1 MANKEVPNGAKMK
14 NDYEKIQ
21 PLKHKNILLCVSGSI
36 AAYKALEILSRLKK
50 LGANVAV
57 VLSEEAKRFISPLSF
72 EAISHI
78 EVLHKDTESW
88 ADYNLR
94 ESLDFKSL
102 DSSLPPSSCADLS
115 ADFIDD
121 SCADSFNNSSIS
133 KSSTADF
140 ARPYPKSH
148 IAYSKWAHIILL
160 APATANTIAKLAYG
174 IADNLIVQTLLA
186 TDSKRTQ
193 ILLAPAMNTQ
203 MFLSPQVQSALD
215 RLQNYGYEI
224 IPPKEALLACEQY
237 GVGALAE
244 VEEIIFRTLRASY
257 VRDFAPMLKDS
268 SDFVDSKQDKL
279 SQSDFAQSDFG
290 QGDFRRSGFYQS
302 DFWQNDFWMD
312 REVII
317 TGGGAISPIDAV
329 RSISNH
335 SSGKQAIALAK
346 AAYTLGAKVTLI
358 SSKIDSFLPSQIKCI
373 LAQSND
379 DYKEAIESKLRDFGA
394 FEGCADVGSFDNGV
408 KSKSAKE
415 AKITKDKTHRKK
427 PVLFMAAALCD
438 YALKSPKTYKI
449 KKSTSPNLTLE
460 LQSCQ
465 DVLASID
472 SEKIY
477 KVGFKA
483 ESIENITQENEKNA
497 PKNTLKDALKNA
509 KKMLLSTSEGG
520 KGCYCVCLNAISK
533 NSTPFGAEDNSFYL
547 LDSRALRDESCDE
560 KHIAF
565 LPPQS
570 KLALSYQI
578 LDFIQSSL
586 QDLDPAKGKI
596 YQSTKSSSAKNK

>member
-1 MANKEVPNGAKMK
+1 MK
-14 NDYEKIQ
+14 NGYEKIQ

-36 AAYKALEILSRLKK
+36 AAYKAVEVLSGLKK

-72 EAISHI
+72 EAISHTQ
-78 EVLHKDTESW
+78 VLHKDTESW
-88 ADYNLR
+88 ADFGK
-94 ESLDFKSL
+94 SLDFW
-102 DSSLPPSSCADLS
+102 DSNFCADLP
-115 ADFIDD
+115 ADFR
-121 SCADSFNNSSIS
+121 ADSIKVPCVDSIADSHTDSLSDSSIS

-140 ARPYPKSH
+140 APSYPHPKSH
-148 IAYSKWAHIILL
+148 IAYAKWAHIVLL

-186 TDSKRTQ
+186 TKHTQ

-215 RLQNYGYEI
+215 RLQDYGYEI
-224 IPPKEALLACEQY
+224 IPPKEALLACDEY

-257 VRDFAPMLKDS
+257 MLDLPLMAKKHS
-268 SDFVDSKQDKL
+268 ENSKQDDFF
-279 SQSDFAQSDFG
+279 QSDFKQNNFRQS
-290 QGDFRRSGFYQS
+290 R
-302 DFWQNDFWMD
+302 FWQNGFWAG

-317 TGGGAISPIDAV
+317 TGGGAISPIDSV
-329 RSISNH
+329 RAISNH

-358 SSKIDSFLPSQIKCI
+358 SSKIDSFLPSQIECI
-373 LAQSND
+373 DAQSND
-379 DYKEAIESKLRDFGA
+379 DYKEAIESKLRDFG
-394 FEGCADVGSFDNGV
+394 DYGSFGDCANFGGFDSSA
-408 KSKSAKE
+408 KSKS
-415 AKITKDKTHRKK
+415 IKDKTPSECKK

-438 YALKSPKTYKI
+438 YALQSPKTYKI

-460 LQSCQ
+460 LQSCE

-483 ESIENITQENEKNA
+483 ESIAQKNEKNA
-497 PKNTLKDALKNA
+497 TENTLECALKNA
-509 KKMLLSTSEGG
+509 KKMLRSINEGG
-520 KGCYCVCLNAISK
+520 KGCFCVCLNAISK
-533 NSTPFGAEDNSFYL
+533 SSTPFGAEDNSFYL
-547 LDSRALRDESCDE
+547 LDSRALHDESSDACE
-560 KHIAF
+560 YITF
-565 LPPQS
+565 LPLQS

-578 LDFIQSSL
+578 LDFVQSSL
-586 QDLDPAKGKI
+586 DFAKSLS
-596 YQSTKSSSAKNK
+596 STKPNTAKNK

>member
-1 MANKEVPNGAKMK
+1 MK
-14 NDYEKIQ
+14 NGYEKIQ

-36 AAYKALEILSRLKK
+36 AAYKAVEILSGLKK

-72 EAISHI
+72 EAISHTQ
-78 EVLHKDTESW
+78 VLHKDTESW
-88 ADYNLR
+88 VDFGK
-94 ESLDFKSL
+94 SLDFWG
-102 DSSLPPSSCADLS
+102 SSFCANLPAN
-115 ADFIDD
+115 
-121 SCADSFNNSSIS
+121 SCADSIKIPCTDSIANSHTDSPSDSSVS
-133 KSSTADF
+133 KSSFADF
-140 ARPYPKSH
+140 APSYPHPKSH
-148 IAYSKWAHIILL
+148 IAYSKWAHIVLL

-186 TDSKRTQ
+186 TNSKRAQ

-215 RLQNYGYEI
+215 RLQDYDYEI
-224 IPPKEALLACEQY
+224 IPPKEALLACDEY

-257 VRDFAPMLKDS
+257 MRDLPLRAKKS
-268 SDFVDSKQDKL
+268 NKNSKQYDF
-279 SQSDFAQSDFG
+279 SQSDFKQNNFG
-290 QGDFRRSGFYQS
+290 QSRFWQSGF
-302 DFWQNDFWMD
+302 WAG

-317 TGGGAISPIDAV
+317 TGGGAISPIDTV
-329 RSISNH
+329 RAISNH

-346 AAYTLGAKVTLI
+346 AAYTVGAKVTLI
-358 SSKIDSFLPSQIKCI
+358 SSKIDGFLPSQIECI
-373 LAQSND
+373 DAQNND
-379 DYKEAIESKLRDFGA
+379 DYKEAIESKLRDFGS
-394 FEGCADVGSFDNGV
+394 FGGCENFGGFYDSA
-408 KSKSAKE
+408 KSKNIKNKMPSE
-415 AKITKDKTHRKK
+415 RKK

-438 YALKSPKTYKI
+438 YALQSPKTYKI

-460 LQSCQ
+460 LQSCE

-483 ESIENITQENEKNA
+483 ESVENITQKNEKNTLE
-497 PKNTLKDALKNA
+497 NTLEYALKNA
-509 KKMLLSTSEGG
+509 KKMLRSVKEGG
-520 KGCYCVCLNAISK
+520 KGCSCVCLNAISK

-547 LDSRALRDESCDE
+547 LDSRALRDNQGDACE
-560 KHIAF
+560 HIAF

-570 KLALSYQI
+570 KLELSYQI
-578 LDFIQSSL
+578 LDFVQSSL
-586 QDLDPAKGKI
+586 QGLD
-596 YQSTKSSSAKNK
+596 SAKNPLSAKSNTAKNK

>member
-1 MANKEVPNGAKMK
+1 MK
-14 NDYEKIQ
+14 NGYEKIQ

-36 AAYKALEILSRLKK
+36 AAYKAVEILSGLKK

-72 EAISHI
+72 EAISHTQ
-78 EVLHKDTESW
+78 VLHKDTESW
-88 ADYNLR
+88 ADFGK
-94 ESLDFKSL
+94 SLDFL
-102 DSSLPPSSCADLS
+102 DSNFCADLP
-115 ADFIDD
+115 ADFRVD
-121 SCADSFNNSSIS
+121 SIKVPCTDSTADSSTDSLSDSSIS

-140 ARPYPKSH
+140 APSYPHPKSH
-148 IAYSKWAHIILL
+148 IAYAKWAHIVLL

-174 IADNLIVQTLLA
+174 IADNLIIQTLLA
-186 TDSKRTQ
+186 TKHTQ

-215 RLQNYGYEI
+215 KLQDYGYEI
-224 IPPKEALLACEQY
+224 IPPKEALLACDEY

-257 VRDFAPMLKDS
+257 MRDLPLRAKKRS
-268 SDFVDSKQDKL
+268 ENSKQDDF
-279 SQSDFAQSDFG
+279 SQSDFKRKHFVQNSFW
-290 QGDFRRSGFYQS
+290 QSGF
-302 DFWQNDFWMD
+302 WAG

-317 TGGGAISPIDAV
+317 TGGGAISPIDTV
-329 RSISNH
+329 RAISNH

-358 SSKIDSFLPSQIKCI
+358 SSKINSFLPSQIECI
-373 LAQSND
+373 DAQSND
-379 DYKEAIESKLRDFGA
+379 DYKEAIESKLQDFG
-394 FEGCADVGSFDNGV
+394 SFGDCENFGGFDDSA
-408 KSKSAKE
+408 KSKS
-415 AKITKDKTHRKK
+415 IKDKTPSECKK

-438 YALKSPKTYKI
+438 YALQSPKTYKI

-460 LQSCQ
+460 LQSCE

-483 ESIENITQENEKNA
+483 ESITQKNEKNA
-497 PKNTLKDALKNA
+497 TENTLEDALKNA
-509 KKMLLSTSEGG
+509 KKMLRSANEGG
-520 KGCYCVCLNAISK
+520 KGCSCVCLNAISK
-533 NSTPFGAEDNSFYL
+533 ISTPFGAEDNSFYL
-547 LDSRALRDESCDE
+547 LDSRALCDESSDVCE
-560 KHIAF
+560 HIAF
-565 LPPQS
+565 LPQQS

-578 LDFIQSSL
+578 LDFVQSSL
-586 QDLDPAKGKI
+586 QGSVFAKSLS
-596 YQSTKSSSAKNK
+596 STKSNTAKNK

>member
-1 MANKEVPNGAKMK
+1 MK
-14 NDYEKIQ
+14 NGYEKIQ

-36 AAYKALEILSRLKK
+36 AAYKAVEILSGLKK

-72 EAISHI
+72 EAISHTQ
-78 EVLHKDTESW
+78 VLHKDTESW
-88 ADYNLR
+88 V
-94 ESLDFKSL
+94 DFGKSL
-102 DSSLPPSSCADLS
+102 GFLDSNFCADLP
-115 ADFIDD
+115 ADLR
-121 SCADSFNNSSIS
+121 ADSIKVPCTDSTADSSTDSLSDSSIS

-140 ARPYPKSH
+140 APSYPHPKSH
-148 IAYSKWAHIILL
+148 IAYAKWAHIVLL

-186 TDSKRTQ
+186 TKHTQ

-215 RLQNYGYEI
+215 RLQDYGYEI
-224 IPPKEALLACEQY
+224 IPPKEALLACDEY

-257 VRDFAPMLKDS
+257 MRDLPLRAKKS
-268 SDFVDSKQDKL
+268 SENSKQDNF
-279 SQSDFAQSDFG
+279 SQSDFKRNNFVQN
-290 QGDFRRSGFYQS
+290 GFWQS
-302 DFWQNDFWMD
+302 DFWQSDFWEG

-317 TGGGAISPIDAV
+317 TGGGAISPIDTV
-329 RSISNH
+329 RAISNH

-358 SSKIDSFLPSQIKCI
+358 SSKIDSFLPSQIECI
-373 LAQSND
+373 DAQSND
-379 DYKEAIESKLRDFGA
+379 DYKEAIESKLRDFGDYGDCEN
-394 FEGCADVGSFDNGV
+394 FGGFDDSE
-408 KSKSAKE
+408 KSKS
-415 AKITKDKTHRKK
+415 IKDKTPSECKK

-438 YALKSPKTYKI
+438 YALQSPKTYKI

-460 LQSCQ
+460 LQSCE

-483 ESIENITQENEKNA
+483 ESIAQKNEKNA
-497 PKNTLKDALKNA
+497 TENTLEYALKNA
-509 KKMLLSTSEGG
+509 KKMLRSVNEGG
-520 KGCYCVCLNAISK
+520 KGCSCVCLNAISK
-533 NSTPFGAEDNSFYL
+533 SSTPFGAEDNSFYL
-547 LDSRALRDESCDE
+547 LDSRVLRDESSDACE
-560 KHIAF
+560 HIAF
-565 LPPQS
+565 LPLQS
-570 KLALSYQI
+570 KLKLSYQI
-578 LDFIQSSL
+578 LDFVQSSL
-586 QDLDPAKGKI
+586 QSSVFAKSLS
-596 YQSTKSSSAKNK
+596 STKSNTAKNK

>member
-1 MANKEVPNGAKMK
+1 MK
-14 NDYEKIQ
+14 NGYEKIQ

-36 AAYKALEILSRLKK
+36 AAYKAVEVLSGLKK

-72 EAISHI
+72 EAISHTQ
-78 EVLHKDTESW
+78 VLRKDTESW
-88 ADYNLR
+88 VDFGK
-94 ESLDFKSL
+94 SLDFL
-102 DSSLPPSSCADLS
+102 DSNFCGNLP
-115 ADFIDD
+115 ADFR
-121 SCADSFNNSSIS
+121 ADSIKVPCVDSTADSSTDSLSDSSVS

-140 ARPYPKSH
+140 APSYPHPKSH
-148 IAYSKWAHIILL
+148 IAYAKWAHIVLL
-160 APATANTIAKLAYG
+160 APATANTIAKLTYG

-186 TDSKRTQ
+186 TKHTQ

-215 RLQNYGYEI
+215 RLQDYGYEI
-224 IPPKEALLACEQY
+224 IPPKEALLACDEY

-257 VRDFAPMLKDS
+257 MRDLPLRAKKS
-268 SDFVDSKQDKL
+268 SENSKQDNF
-279 SQSDFAQSDFG
+279 SQSDFKRNNFVQNGFW
-290 QGDFRRSGFYQS
+290 QSGFWQS
-302 DFWQNDFWMD
+302 DFWVG

-317 TGGGAISPIDAV
+317 TGGGAISPIDSV
-329 RSISNH
+329 RAISNH

-358 SSKIDSFLPSQIKCI
+358 SSKIDSFLPSQIECI
-373 LAQSND
+373 DAQSND
-379 DYKEAIESKLRDFGA
+379 DYKEAIESKLRDFGD
-394 FEGCADVGSFDNGV
+394 CANFGSFDNSA
-408 KSKSAKE
+408 KSKN
-415 AKITKDKTHRKK
+415 TKDKTPKRKK

-438 YALKSPKTYKI
+438 YALQSPKTYKI

-460 LQSCQ
+460 LQSCE

-483 ESIENITQENEKNA
+483 ESITQKNEKNA
-497 PKNTLKDALKNA
+497 TENTLEDALKNA
-509 KKMLLSTSEGG
+509 KKMLRRVNEGG
-520 KGCYCVCLNAISK
+520 KGCSCVCLNAISK
-533 NSTPFGAEDNSFYL
+533 SSTPFGAEDNSFYL
-547 LDSRALRDESCDE
+547 LDSRALRDESSDACE
-560 KHIAF
+560 NIAF
-565 LPPQS
+565 LPLQS

-578 LDFIQSSL
+578 LDFVQSSL
-586 QDLDPAKGKI
+586 QGSVFTKSLS
-596 YQSTKSSSAKNK
+596 STKSNTAKNK